1 MKNEEDSNAIKKVS
15 FQIQTPSI
23 EKENS
28 IKFKPDQSI
37 ANSNSFEVYNGYS
50 CKLQNRIQ
58 EESLRRMY
66 IIQILKKNN
75 SYFVY
80 SHWGNKNMIGQKR
93 MSFPFDNPNDA
104 VIIFEKR
111 FKEKTNVDW
120 DKRDRL
126 KDVTGDYEINEEDES
141 LESLD
146 NDLFDKAEELL
157 KDILFEIVVD
167 SKINNKIDKEFIKR
181 LRNELIIAIPNLFEK
196 VVFNSL
202 DSIKEAFFLLRQK
215 SNKKYQ

>member
-1 MKNEEDSNAIKKVS
+1 M
-15 FQIQTPSI
+15 
-23 EKENS
+23 
-28 IKFKPDQSI
+28 
-37 ANSNSFEVYNGYS
+37 
-50 CKLQNRIQ
+50 
-58 EESLRRMY
+58 
-66 IIQILKKNN
+66 
-75 SYFVY
+75 
-80 SHWGNKNMIGQKR
+80 
-93 MSFPFDNPNDA
+93 
-104 VIIFEKR
+104 IIFEKR

-202 DSIKEAFFLLRQK
+202 DSIKESFFLLRQK